1 MKTEFLKGL
10 GIEDDVISKIMA
22 ENGKDIEKE
31 KAKTADLNGKLE
43 QANAKISEYET
54 KISEL
59 ETAGGNAEKYKKD
72 LEALQQKIQEEKAAA
87 EKKAKEEAVEAD
99 FKNRFDSL
107 VGENKWRDELTG
119 NAVYAEFK
127 KAAADEANKGKGD
140 KEIFEM
146 LTKDKNYYESPNQ
159 LGNMGGI
166 GNVGSSTITDD
177 EARRIMGL
185 APIK

>member
-10 GIEDDVISKIMA
+10 GIEDDAISKIMA

-31 KAKTADLNGKLE
+31 KAKTVDLNGKLE

-140 KEIFEM
+140 KEIFDM

-166 GNVGSSTITDD
+166 GNVSSSTITDD